1 MANIV
6 SFLERIRIILC
17 GSLVSYNLEERNR
30 VRRVFI
36 HAYVAGNLGD
46 DLLIRILCERYPKT
60 RFLLWADSSYRVRFA
75 ELKNL
80 RVFSPTDK
88 LASVVNGILKRT
100 KKNDNGMW
108 RLLVKSSY
116 ATVHIGGSVFVQ
128 HLNDFSMAFELDHQL
143 RKLSRRLYV
152 VGANFGPYSDE
163 LYYQKYKILFKTYD
177 GICFRDH
184 YSKNLFSEFDNIRYA
199 PDVVFNYNRK
209 EAKEVKKQVLF
220 SVIYME
226 SRDGKYSISQFA
238 ERYYSFMASLAEVF
252 IEKGYLVKFISFCR
266 TEGDEKAIEEIIG
279 RTNYEYRDALSA
291 YFYDMDEKECI
302 NQFYES
308 EMIVATRF
316 HSIILGWLANKKV
329 LPIVYNVKTLR
340 TLEDMDIDDY
350 LLIED
355 LNRDNVGAVADKLI
369 NREVVNVEEIK
380 KKARMQFFYLDTL
393 LS

>member
-1 MANIV
+1 M
-6 SFLERIRIILC
+6 
-17 GSLVSYNLEERNR
+17 LEERNR
-30 VRRVFI
+30 VRKVFI

-60 RFLLWADSSYRVRFA
+60 RFLIWADCSYKVRFA
-75 ELKNL
+75 DLKNL

-88 LASVVNGILKRT
+88 LADVVNRVSKRI
-100 KKNDNGMW
+100 KKYDNGMW

-128 HLNDFSMAFELDHQL
+128 HLTDFSMAFELDHQL
-143 RKLSRRLYV
+143 RRLSKRLYV
-152 VGANFGPYSDE
+152 VGANFGPYTSE
-163 LYYQKYKILFKTYD
+163 SYYHKYMKLFKTYD

-184 YSKNLFSEFDNIRYA
+184 YSKNIFLGFDNIRYA
-199 PDVVFNYNRK
+199 PDVVFNYKLEKTNK
-209 EAKEVKKQVLF
+209 VKKQVLF
-220 SVIYME
+220 SVIHME

-252 IEKGYLVKFISFCR
+252 IDKGYFVKFISFCR
-266 TEGDEKAIEEIIG
+266 AEGDEKAIEEIIN
-279 RTNYEYRDALSA
+279 RTGNKYRDALSA

-302 NQFYES
+302 NQFHES
-308 EMIVATRF
+308 EMVVATRF

-329 LPIVYNVKTLR
+329 LPIVYNVKTLH

-350 LLIED
+350 LLMED
-355 LNRDNVGAVADKLI
+355 LNRDNVSESADKLI
-369 NREVVNVEEIK
+369 NKGVVNVEEIK
-380 KKARMQFFYLDTL
+380 KKAGMQFFYLDTL